1 MFGNIVLHVN
11 LNFLVGSMSQA
22 RILTDKEYRRV
33 LLLISKKKHQARNRC
48 LLTISHLAG
57 LRVGEISSLT
67 LKHVLNGDGSV
78 KDEVYLS
85 ADETKGNRG
94 RTVLFPQK
102 LREAITDY
110 LCVRFK
116 LKEKDLKVLNQ
127 TDTSRALFYSQK
139 SHHDGFDS
147 NTLSQWFS
155 RIYRESGL
163 SGCSSHSGRR
173 KFATVLS
180 ENSINPKIIQ
190 KLLGHRQIQTTMLYC
205 EISPK
210 SMRTAVELLS

>member
-1 MFGNIVLHVN
+1 
-11 LNFLVGSMSQA
+11 MSQA
-22 RILTDKEYRRV
+22 KILTDKEYRRV
-33 LLLISKKKHQARNRC
+33 LLLLAKKNHQSRNKC
-48 LLTISHLAG
+48 LLAISHLGG
-57 LRVGEISSLT
+57 LRVGEIASLT
-67 LKHVLNGDGSV
+67 LKHVLNEDGSI
-78 KDEVYLS
+78 KDEVYLT

-94 RTVLFPQK
+94 RAVLFPQK
-102 LREAITDY
+102 LRDAITDY

-116 LKEKDLKVLNQ
+116 LKAKDLKVLNQ

-139 SHHDGFDS
+139 SHTEGFDP

-173 KFATVLS
+173 KFASVLS
-180 ENSINPKIIQ
+180 DNSINPKIIQ
-190 KLLGHRQIQTTMLYC
+190 KLLGHRQIQTTFLYV
-205 EISPK
+205 EVSPK